1 MRRREPG
8 SQCQTAIEFGCG
20 PHGACHGSAPTGLAP
35 GSDVYRGRQAGTRT
49 RAAPDRY
56 PLHVMDGVPSLSAA
70 CTGTQYWWWCIM
82 IHGRAERGAG
92 AGPGRRRRVA
102 NLEWMRPARPRG
114 GAPPRPYSLHPRRA
128 GIWIWPPD
136 SSARL
141 STRCGAPRARRHW
154 GCRGHRSSRCPAAAD
169 HRARRQRVAQL
180 RAPVHAGR
188 LRPPEARAAQH
199 STAAAAARAAAA
211 MDGDREPLRRV
222 G

>member
-1 MRRREPG
+1 MPD
-8 SQCQTAIEFGCG
+8 EFYGDKIFPIFYETLFFSLLTISTKLMVFNIMKLFIKLMMDLVAG
-20 PHGACHGSAPTGLAP
+20 P
-35 GSDVYRGRQAGTRT
+35 
-49 RAAPDRY
+49 
-56 PLHVMDGVPSLSAA
+56 SAA
-70 CTGTQYWWWCIM
+70 A
-82 IHGRAERGAG
+82 H
-92 AGPGRRRRVA
+92 VA

-154 GCRGHRSSRCPAAAD
+154 RCRGHRSSRCPAAAD

>member
-1 MRRREPG
+1 MICTCDG
-8 SQCQTAIEFGCG
+8 ASQRARCQTAIKFGWPMTWLGSRGWVPGPKCSGPPNVHAPRRIVIRCMGMGWGSVAFGCMHRDAELAVVDAG
-20 PHGACHGSAPTGLAP
+20 PDP
-35 GSDVYRGRQAGTRT
+35 VAG
-49 RAAPDRY
+49 P
-56 PLHVMDGVPSLSAA
+56 SAA
-70 CTGTQYWWWCIM
+70 A
-82 IHGRAERGAG
+82 H
-92 AGPGRRRRVA
+92 VA

-154 GCRGHRSSRCPAAAD
+154 RCRGHRSSRCPAAAD